1 MENIYLPINSVDDF
15 ACYSVYDK
23 DTIRAY
29 RTMPTINGSSNY
41 VDFYINSHYLESE
54 GTQSWGQWTNYLP
67 TCISTNAIT
76 TDYYYRTDMPE
87 ILIMVI
93 IIALCVIYLPYKI
106 ISRLFGRYLQL

>member
-1 MENIYLPINSVDDF
+1 MNNIYLPVNSVNDF
-15 ACYSVYDK
+15 ACYSVLDQ

-29 RTMPTINGSSNY
+29 KTMPTINGSSNY
-41 VDFYINSHYLESE
+41 VDFYINSHYLQSE
-54 GTQSWGQWTNYLP
+54 GTQTWGQWQSYLP
-67 TCISTNAIT
+67 TCISTSSIT

-87 ILIMVI
+87 ILTMVF

>member
-1 MENIYLPINSVDDF
+1 MDNIYLPVDNVNDF

-29 RTMPTINGSSNY
+29 KTMPSINGSSNY

-67 TCISTNAIT
+67 TCISTSAIT
-76 TDYYYRTDMPE
+76 TDFYYRTDMPE
-87 ILIMVI
+87 ILTMVI
-93 IIALCVIYLPYKI
+93 IIAICVIYLPYKI